1 MNMKDVRRQFED
13 MEVQQHDFTTD
24 VMNRIQIRSKKRKVR
39 LRIATI
45 AIALIITIGATQ
57 FQHISAYAN
66 SIYRN
71 IAIRLNN
78 DMIILDD
85 LDSIPIEIKD
95 VNWLGHKKGN
105 RAGVKSYASIEEAEE
120 ELKINILTNSISRSD
135 IYHFGISFM
144 YFENINKAELS
155 FSNHFIGDLKG
166 FKEII
171 TEENNLRISYTADE
185 TTLYQSPLSMK
196 ITFLT
201 GIGRDFENI
210 DWESFDFEEKYISS
224 TNGIAAYLMKY
235 VPEFELNEDQT
246 ALRAAAGESANA
258 KTALFVHENLLYTIS
273 GDAPFEE
280 FKRIV
285 DSFIVE

>member
-24 VMNRIQIRSKKRKVR
+24 VMNQIQIRSKKRKVR

-105 RAGVKSYASIEEAEE
+105 RAGV
-120 ELKINILTNSISRSD
+120 
-135 IYHFGISFM
+135 
-144 YFENINKAELS
+144 
-155 FSNHFIGDLKG
+155 
-166 FKEII
+166 
-171 TEENNLRISYTADE
+171 
-185 TTLYQSPLSMK
+185 
-196 ITFLT
+196 
-201 GIGRDFENI
+201 
-210 DWESFDFEEKYISS
+210 
-224 TNGIAAYLMKY
+224 
-235 VPEFELNEDQT
+235 
-246 ALRAAAGESANA
+246 
-258 KTALFVHENLLYTIS
+258 
-273 GDAPFEE
+273 
-280 FKRIV
+280 
-285 DSFIVE
+285 